1 MSNSYE
7 LPKTPIP
14 FLDGNQPFNSDST
27 HGGEPIVVKKTPN
40 IMGLQQV
47 VVKYALNVAPENFQR
62 PESWSKE
69 DQKKFFISLC
79 MDRVEG
85 VIVIVD
91 VENALYKLQQ
101 VAPDDRVIS
110 YIYEPIIEA
119 GLEYIVLDGN
129 NRLQF
134 LINLINGTY
143 SIPEGRYGYIRDP
156 QDHSISVFTVQRN
169 KNKFSDLP
177 KAVQRTL
184 LNRLII
190 VSEYTQI
197 GYDGLSEV
205 FLNTNSGVFPNAQEI
220 RNALNSPWADYVRSL
235 RSEIPELLG
244 HMFKNFKKRYCGDDW
259 IVDCLD
265 FALNVRTEQRN
276 DKDEVINVTYSP
288 ISQTTKTKLYKSD
301 FLSSAEQIRI
311 RDTFIDLASFLSQL
325 IDEKITKEDKK
336 LLKRKSLI
344 QNLFYLM
351 YNGLTTY
358 EQFQQ
363 AVELH
368 DKAYFDKKN
377 TFYPNWSDAK
387 DDQQYDDLTFKNACE
402 GSRAIN
408 MEFRCLQLG
417 QILPKV
423 LGSELSEAFDLN

>member
-7 LPKTPIP
+7 LPKSPIP
-14 FLDGNQPFNSDST
+14 FLDGHQPLNLDPA
-27 HGGEPIVVKKTPN
+27 HGGEPIVVKKTPS
-40 IMGLQQV
+40 IMGLHQV

-62 PESWSKE
+62 PESWSKD

-101 VAPDDRVIS
+101 VAPDDRAIS
-110 YIYEPIIEA
+110 NIFDPIQEA
-119 GLEYIVLDGN
+119 GLEYIILDGN

-134 LINLINGTY
+134 LINLINDIY

-156 QDHSISVFTVQRN
+156 QDHSISVFTVKRN

-177 KAVQRTL
+177 KPVQRTL

-220 RNALNSPWADYVRSL
+220 RNALNSPWADYVRAL
-235 RSEIPELLG
+235 RSEIPQLLG

-265 FALNVRTEQRN
+265 FVLNVKTDERN
-276 DKDEVINVTYSP
+276 DEDEVINTTYSP
-288 ISQTTKTKLYKSD
+288 ITQSSKTKLYKSD
-301 FLSSAEQIRI
+301 FPTPAEQVRI
-311 RDTFIDLASFLSQL
+311 KDTFIDLASFVDQM

-336 LLKRKSLI
+336 LLKRKALL
-344 QNLFYLM
+344 QNLFYMM
-351 YNGLTTY
+351 YHGLTTY
-358 EQFQQ
+358 EQVQQ

-377 TFYPNWSDAK
+377 VFYPNWSDADTDK
-387 DDQQYDDLTFKNACE
+387 QFDDLTFKNACE

-408 MEFRCLQLG
+408 MEFRCLQLTKIISEVMG
-417 QILPKV
+417 T
-423 LGSELSEAFDLN
+423 ELSKAINL

>member
-7 LPKTPIP
+7 LPRSPIP
-14 FLDGNQPFNSDST
+14 FLDGHQPLNLDHA

-62 PESWSKE
+62 PESWSKD
-69 DQKKFFISLC
+69 DQKAFFISLC

-101 VAPDDRVIS
+101 VAPDDRAIS
-110 YIYEPIIEA
+110 NIYEPILEA

-134 LINLINGTY
+134 LINLINGIY

-156 QDHSISVFTVQRN
+156 QDHSISVFTVKRN

-177 KAVQRTL
+177 KPVQRTL

-190 VSEYTQI
+190 ISEYTQI

-235 RSEIPELLG
+235 RSEIPQLLG

-265 FALNVRTEQRN
+265 FVLNVADVDPDGVKETA
-276 DKDEVINVTYSP
+276 YYP
-288 ISQTTKTKLYKSD
+288 ITQTSKTKLYKSD
-301 FLSSAEQIRI
+301 FLSAAEQIRI
-311 RDTFIDLASFLSQL
+311 RDTFIDLASFLDQL

-344 QNLFYLM
+344 QNLFFM
-351 YNGLTTY
+351 IYNGLTTY
-358 EQFQQ
+358 EQVQA

-377 TFYPNWSDAK
+377 TFYPNWSDAETDK
-387 DDQQYDDLTFKNACE
+387 QFDDLTFKNACE

-408 MEFRCLQLG
+408 MEFRYLQLTKIMSEVMG
-417 QILPKV
+417 T
-423 LGSELSEAFDLN
+423 ELSKAFNL

>member
-7 LPKTPIP
+7 LPKSPIP
-14 FLDGNQPFNSDST
+14 FLDGHQPLNLDPAR
-27 HGGEPIVVKKTPN
+27 GGEPIVVKKTPN

-69 DQKKFFISLC
+69 DQKAFFISLC

-101 VAPDDRVIS
+101 VAPDDRAIS
-110 YIYEPIIEA
+110 NIYEPILEA

-134 LINLINGTY
+134 LINLINGIY

-156 QDHSISVFTVQRN
+156 QDHSISVFTVKRN

-177 KAVQRTL
+177 KPVQRTL

-190 VSEYTQI
+190 ISEYTQI

-205 FLNTNSGVFPNAQEI
+205 FLNTNSGVFPNPQEI
-220 RNALNSPWADYVRSL
+220 RNALNSPWADFVRTL
-235 RSEIPELLG
+235 RSEMPQLLG

-265 FALNVRTEQRN
+265 FVLNVADVDPEGEKET
-276 DKDEVINVTYSP
+276 TYSP
-288 ISQTTKTKLYKSD
+288 ISQSSKTKLYKSD

-311 RDTFIDLASFLSQL
+311 RDTFIDLASFLDQM

-344 QNLFYLM
+344 QNLFYMM

-358 EQFQQ
+358 EQIQE

-377 TFYPNWSDAK
+377 TFYPNWSNAH
-387 DDQQYDDLTFKNACE
+387 DDLQFDDLTFKNACE

-417 QILPKV
+417 NIISQV
-423 LGSELSEAFDLN
+423 LGTELNKALNL

>member
-7 LPKTPIP
+7 LPKSPIP
-14 FLDGNQPFNSDST
+14 FLDGHQPLNLDHA

-62 PESWSKE
+62 PESWSKD
-69 DQKKFFISLC
+69 DQKAFFISLC

-101 VAPDDRVIS
+101 VAPDDRAIS
-110 YIYEPIIEA
+110 NIYEPILEA

-134 LINLINGTY
+134 LINLINGIY

-156 QDHSISVFTVQRN
+156 QDHSISVFTVKRN

-177 KAVQRTL
+177 KPVQRTL

-190 VSEYTQI
+190 ISEYTQI

-235 RSEIPELLG
+235 RSEIPQLLG

-265 FALNVRTEQRN
+265 FVLNVKTDDFN
-276 DKDEVINVTYSP
+276 DENEVINTTYSP
-288 ISQTTKTKLYKSD
+288 ITQSSKTKLYESD
-301 FLSSAEQIRI
+301 FLSAAEQIRI
-311 RDTFIDLASFLSQL
+311 KDTFIDLASFVDQM

-336 LLKRKSLI
+336 LLKRKALL
-344 QNLFYLM
+344 QNLFYMM

-358 EQFQQ
+358 EQVQK

-377 TFYPNWSDAK
+377 LFYPNWSDADTDK
-387 DDQQYDDLTFKNACE
+387 QFDDLTFKNACE
-402 GSRAIN
+402 GSRSVN
-408 MEFRCLQLG
+408 MEFRCLQLTKIMSEVMG
-417 QILPKV
+417 T
-423 LGSELSEAFDLN
+423 ELSKAFNL

>member
-7 LPKTPIP
+7 LPKSPIP
-14 FLDGNQPFNSDST
+14 FLDGHQPLNLDPAR
-27 HGGEPIVVKKTPN
+27 GGEPIVVKKTPN
-40 IMGLQQV
+40 IVGLQQV

-69 DQKKFFISLC
+69 DQKAFFISLC

-101 VAPDDRVIS
+101 VAPDDRAIS
-110 YIYEPIIEA
+110 NIYEPILEA

-134 LINLINGTY
+134 LINLINGIY

-156 QDHSISVFTVQRN
+156 QDHSISVFTVKRN

-177 KAVQRTL
+177 KPVQRTL

-190 VSEYTQI
+190 ISEYTQI

-220 RNALNSPWADYVRSL
+220 RNALNSPWADFVRTL
-235 RSEIPELLG
+235 RSEMPQLLG

-265 FALNVRTEQRN
+265 FVLNVADVDPEGEKET
-276 DKDEVINVTYSP
+276 TYSP
-288 ISQTTKTKLYKSD
+288 ISQSSKTKLYKSD

-311 RDTFIDLASFLSQL
+311 RDTFIDLASFLDQM

-344 QNLFYLM
+344 QNLFYMM

-358 EQFQQ
+358 EQIQE

-377 TFYPNWSDAK
+377 TFYPNWSNAH
-387 DDQQYDDLTFKNACE
+387 DDLQFDDLTFKNACE

-408 MEFRCLQLG
+408 MEFRCLQLSKIIS
-417 QILPKV
+417 QV
-423 LGSELSEAFDLN
+423 LGTELNKALNL

>member
-7 LPKTPIP
+7 LPKSPIP
-14 FLDGNQPFNSDST
+14 FLDGHQPLNLDPAR
-27 HGGEPIVVKKTPN
+27 GGEPIVVKKTPN

-62 PESWSKE
+62 PESWSKD
-69 DQKKFFISLC
+69 DQKAFFISLC

-101 VAPDDRVIS
+101 VAPDDRAIS
-110 YIYEPIIEA
+110 NIYEPILEA

-134 LINLINGTY
+134 LINLINDIY

-156 QDHSISVFTVQRN
+156 QDHSISVFTVKRN

-177 KAVQRTL
+177 KPVQRTL

-190 VSEYTQI
+190 ISEYTQI

-235 RSEIPELLG
+235 RSEIPQLLG

-265 FALNVRTEQRN
+265 FVLNVADVDPDGVKETA
-276 DKDEVINVTYSP
+276 YYP
-288 ISQTTKTKLYKSD
+288 ITQTSKTKLYKGD
-301 FLSSAEQIRI
+301 FLSAAEQIRI
-311 RDTFIDLASFLSQL
+311 RDTFIDLASFLDQL

-344 QNLFYLM
+344 QNLFFM
-351 YNGLTTY
+351 IYNGLTTY
-358 EQFQQ
+358 EQVQA

-377 TFYPNWSDAK
+377 TFYPNWSDAETDK
-387 DDQQYDDLTFKNACE
+387 QFDDLTFKNACE

-408 MEFRCLQLG
+408 MEFRYLQLTK
-417 QILPKV
+417 IMSEV
-423 LGSELSEAFDLN
+423 LGTELNKAFNL

>member
-7 LPKTPIP
+7 LPKSPIP
-14 FLDGNQPFNSDST
+14 FLDGHQPLNLDPAR
-27 HGGEPIVVKKTPN
+27 GGEPIVVKKTPN

-69 DQKKFFISLC
+69 DQKAFFISLC

-101 VAPDDRVIS
+101 VAPDDRAIS
-110 YIYEPIIEA
+110 NIYEPILEA

-134 LINLINGTY
+134 LIKLINGIY

-156 QDHSISVFTVQRN
+156 QDHSISVFTVKRN

-177 KAVQRTL
+177 KPVQRTL

-190 VSEYTQI
+190 ISEYTQI

-205 FLNTNSGVFPNAQEI
+205 FLNTNSGVFPNPQEI
-220 RNALNSPWADYVRSL
+220 RNALNSPWADFVRTL
-235 RSEIPELLG
+235 RSEMPQLLG

-265 FALNVRTEQRN
+265 FVLNVADVDPEGEKET
-276 DKDEVINVTYSP
+276 TYSP
-288 ISQTTKTKLYKSD
+288 ISQSSKTKLYKSD

-311 RDTFIDLASFLSQL
+311 RDTFIDLASFLDQM

-344 QNLFYLM
+344 QNLFYMM

-358 EQFQQ
+358 EQIQE

-368 DKAYFDKKN
+368 DRAYFDKKN
-377 TFYPNWSDAK
+377 TFYPNWSNAH
-387 DDQQYDDLTFKNACE
+387 DDLQFDDLTFKNACE

-408 MEFRCLQLG
+408 MEFRCLQLSKIIS
-417 QILPKV
+417 QV
-423 LGSELSEAFDLN
+423 LGTELNKALNL

>member
-7 LPKTPIP
+7 LPKSPIP
-14 FLDGNQPFNSDST
+14 FLDGHQPLNLDHA
-27 HGGEPIVVKKTPN
+27 HGGEPIVVKKTPS
-40 IMGLQQV
+40 IMGLHQV

-62 PESWSKE
+62 PESWSKD

-101 VAPDDRVIS
+101 VAPDDRAIS
-110 YIYEPIIEA
+110 NRYEPILEA

-134 LINLINGTY
+134 LINLINGNY

-156 QDHSISVFTVQRN
+156 QDHSISVFTVKRN

-177 KAVQRTL
+177 KPVQRTL

-190 VSEYTQI
+190 ISEYTQI

-235 RSEIPELLG
+235 RSEIPQLLG

-265 FALNVRTEQRN
+265 FVLNVKTDERN
-276 DKDEVINVTYSP
+276 DEDEVINTTYSP
-288 ISQTTKTKLYKSD
+288 ITQSSKTKLYKSD
-301 FLSSAEQIRI
+301 FPTPAEQVRI
-311 RDTFIDLASFLSQL
+311 KDTFIDLASFVDQM

-336 LLKRKSLI
+336 LLKRKALL
-344 QNLFYLM
+344 QNLFYMM

-358 EQFQQ
+358 EQVQK

-377 TFYPNWSDAK
+377 LFYPNWSDADTDK
-387 DDQQYDDLTFKNACE
+387 QFDDLTFKNACE
-402 GSRAIN
+402 GSRSVN
-408 MEFRCLQLG
+408 MEFRCLQLTKIISEVMG
-417 QILPKV
+417 T
-423 LGSELSEAFDLN
+423 ELSKAFNL

>member
-1 MSNSYE
+1 MPAS
-7 LPKTPIP
+7 
-14 FLDGNQPFNSDST
+14 LDQAR
-27 HGGEPIVVKKTPN
+27 GGEPIVVKKTPN

-69 DQKKFFISLC
+69 DQKAFFISLC

-101 VAPDDRVIS
+101 VAPDDRAIS
-110 YIYEPIIEA
+110 NIYEPILEA

-134 LINLINGTY
+134 LINLINGIY

-156 QDHSISVFTVQRN
+156 QDHSISVFTVKRN

-177 KAVQRTL
+177 KPVQRTL

-190 VSEYTQI
+190 ISEYTQI

-205 FLNTNSGVFPNAQEI
+205 FLNTNSGVFPNPQEI
-220 RNALNSPWADYVRSL
+220 RNALNSPWADFVRTL
-235 RSEIPELLG
+235 RSEMPQLLG

-265 FALNVRTEQRN
+265 FVLNVADVDPEGEKET
-276 DKDEVINVTYSP
+276 TYSP
-288 ISQTTKTKLYKSD
+288 ISQSSKTKLYKSD

-311 RDTFIDLASFLSQL
+311 RDTFIDLASFLDQM

-344 QNLFYLM
+344 QNLFYMM

-358 EQFQQ
+358 EQLQE

-368 DKAYFDKKN
+368 DRAYFDKKN
-377 TFYPNWSDAK
+377 TFYPNWSNAH
-387 DDQQYDDLTFKNACE
+387 DDLQFDDLTFKNACE

-408 MEFRCLQLG
+408 MEFRCLQLSKIIS
-417 QILPKV
+417 QV
-423 LGSELSEAFDLN
+423 LGTELNKALNL

>member
-7 LPKTPIP
+7 LPKSPIP
-14 FLDGNQPFNSDST
+14 FLDGHQPLNLDHA

-62 PESWSKE
+62 PESWSKD
-69 DQKKFFISLC
+69 DQKAFFISLC

-101 VAPDDRVIS
+101 VAPDDRAIS
-110 YIYEPIIEA
+110 NIFDPIQEA
-119 GLEYIVLDGN
+119 GLEYIILDGN

-134 LINLINGTY
+134 LINLINDIY

-156 QDHSISVFTVQRN
+156 QDHSISVFTVKRN

-177 KAVQRTL
+177 KPVQRTL

-190 VSEYTQI
+190 ISEYTQI

-235 RSEIPELLG
+235 RSEIPQLLG

-265 FALNVRTEQRN
+265 FVLNVADVDPDGVKETA
-276 DKDEVINVTYSP
+276 YYP
-288 ISQTTKTKLYKSD
+288 ITQTSKTKLYKSD
-301 FLSSAEQIRI
+301 FLSAAEQIRI
-311 RDTFIDLASFLSQL
+311 RDTFIDLASFLDQL

-344 QNLFYLM
+344 QNLFFM
-351 YNGLTTY
+351 IYNGLTTY
-358 EQFQQ
+358 EQVQA

-377 TFYPNWSDAK
+377 TFYPNWSDAETDK
-387 DDQQYDDLTFKNACE
+387 QFDDLTFKNACE

-408 MEFRCLQLG
+408 MEFRYLQLTKIMSEVMG
-417 QILPKV
+417 T
-423 LGSELSEAFDLN
+423 ELSKAFNL

>member
-7 LPKTPIP
+7 LPKSPIP
-14 FLDGNQPFNSDST
+14 FLDGHQPLNLDPAR
-27 HGGEPIVVKKTPN
+27 GGEPIVVKKTPN

-62 PESWSKE
+62 PESWSKD
-69 DQKKFFISLC
+69 DQKAFFISLC
-79 MDRVEG
+79 MDRVKG

-101 VAPDDRVIS
+101 VAPDDRAIS
-110 YIYEPIIEA
+110 NIYEPILEA

-134 LINLINGTY
+134 LINLINGIY

-156 QDHSISVFTVQRN
+156 QDHSISVFTVKRN

-177 KAVQRTL
+177 KPVQRTL

-190 VSEYTQI
+190 ISEYTQI

-235 RSEIPELLG
+235 RSEIPQLLG

-265 FALNVRTEQRN
+265 FVLNVADVDPDGVKETA
-276 DKDEVINVTYSP
+276 YYP
-288 ISQTTKTKLYKSD
+288 ITQTSKTKLYKSD
-301 FLSSAEQIRI
+301 FLSAAEQIRI
-311 RDTFIDLASFLSQL
+311 RDTFIDLASFLDQL

-344 QNLFYLM
+344 QNLFFM
-351 YNGLTTY
+351 IYNGLTTY
-358 EQFQQ
+358 EQVQA

-377 TFYPNWSDAK
+377 TFYPNWSDAETDK
-387 DDQQYDDLTFKNACE
+387 QFDDLTFKNACE

-408 MEFRCLQLG
+408 MEFRYLQLTKIMSEVMG
-417 QILPKV
+417 T
-423 LGSELSEAFDLN
+423 ELSKAFNL

>member
-7 LPKTPIP
+7 LPKSPIP
-14 FLDGNQPFNSDST
+14 FLDGHQPLNLDPA
-27 HGGEPIVVKKTPN
+27 HGGEPIVVKKTPS
-40 IMGLQQV
+40 IMGLHQV

-69 DQKKFFISLC
+69 DQKAFFISLC

-101 VAPDDRVIS
+101 VAPDDRAIS
-110 YIYEPIIEA
+110 NIFDPIQEA
-119 GLEYIVLDGN
+119 GLEYIILDGN

-134 LINLINGTY
+134 LINLINDIY

-156 QDHSISVFTVQRN
+156 QDHSISVFTVKRN

-177 KAVQRTL
+177 KPVQRTL

-220 RNALNSPWADYVRSL
+220 RNALNSPWADYVRAL
-235 RSEIPELLG
+235 RSEIPQLLG

-265 FALNVRTEQRN
+265 FVLNVKTDERN
-276 DKDEVINVTYSP
+276 DEDEVINTTYSP
-288 ISQTTKTKLYKSD
+288 ITQSSKTKLYKSD
-301 FLSSAEQIRI
+301 FPTPAEQVRI
-311 RDTFIDLASFLSQL
+311 KDTFIDLASFVDQM

-336 LLKRKSLI
+336 LLKRKALL
-344 QNLFYLM
+344 QNLFYMM
-351 YNGLTTY
+351 YHGLTTY
-358 EQFQQ
+358 EQVQQ

-377 TFYPNWSDAK
+377 VFYPNWSDADTDK
-387 DDQQYDDLTFKNACE
+387 QFDDLTFKNACE

-408 MEFRCLQLG
+408 MEFRCLQLTKIISEVMG
-417 QILPKV
+417 T
-423 LGSELSEAFDLN
+423 ELSKAFNL

>member
-7 LPKTPIP
+7 LPKSPIP
-14 FLDGNQPFNSDST
+14 FLDGHQPLNLDHA

-47 VVKYALNVAPENFQR
+47 VVKYELNVAPENFQR
-62 PESWSKE
+62 PESWSKD
-69 DQKKFFISLC
+69 DQKAFFISLC

-101 VAPDDRVIS
+101 VAPDDRAIS
-110 YIYEPIIEA
+110 HIYEPILEA

-134 LINLINGTY
+134 LINLINGNY

-156 QDHSISVFTVQRN
+156 QDHSISVFTVKRN

-177 KAVQRTL
+177 KPVQRTL

-190 VSEYTQI
+190 ISEYTQI

-235 RSEIPELLG
+235 RSEIPQLLG

-265 FALNVRTEQRN
+265 FVLNVKTDERN
-276 DKDEVINVTYSP
+276 DEDEVINTTYSP
-288 ISQTTKTKLYKSD
+288 ITQSSKTKLYKSD
-301 FLSSAEQIRI
+301 FPTPAEQVRI
-311 RDTFIDLASFLSQL
+311 KDTFIDLASFVDQM

-336 LLKRKSLI
+336 LLKRKALL
-344 QNLFYLM
+344 QNLFYMM
-351 YNGLTTY
+351 YHGLTTY
-358 EQFQQ
+358 EQVQQ

-377 TFYPNWSDAK
+377 VFYPNWSDADTDK
-387 DDQQYDDLTFKNACE
+387 QFDDLTFKNACE

-408 MEFRCLQLG
+408 MEFRCLQLTKIISEVMG
-417 QILPKV
+417 T
-423 LGSELSEAFDLN
+423 ELSKAFNL

>member
-1 MSNSYE
+1 
-7 LPKTPIP
+7 
-14 FLDGNQPFNSDST
+14 
-27 HGGEPIVVKKTPN
+27 
-40 IMGLQQV
+40 
-47 VVKYALNVAPENFQR
+47 
-62 PESWSKE
+62 
-69 DQKKFFISLC
+69 

-101 VAPDDRVIS
+101 VAPDDRAIS
-110 YIYEPIIEA
+110 NIYEPILEA

-134 LINLINGTY
+134 LINLINGIY

-156 QDHSISVFTVQRN
+156 QDHSISVFTVKRN
-169 KNKFSDLP
+169 KNKFTDLP
-177 KAVQRTL
+177 KPVQRTL

-190 VSEYTQI
+190 ISEYTQI
-197 GYDGLSEV
+197 GYDGLSDV
-205 FLNTNSGVFPNAQEI
+205 FLNTNSGVFPNPQEI
-220 RNALNSPWADYVRSL
+220 RNALNSPWADFVRSL
-235 RSEIPELLG
+235 RSEMPQLLG

-265 FALNVRTEQRN
+265 FVLNVADIDPDGVEDTRYSA
-276 DKDEVINVTYSP
+276 VTQS
-288 ISQTTKTKLYKSD
+288 SKTKLYESD

-311 RDTFIDLASFLSQL
+311 RDTFIDLASFLDQM
-325 IDEKITKEDKK
+325 IDEQITKEDKK

-344 QNLFYLM
+344 QNLFYMM

-358 EQFQQ
+358 EQVQQ

-377 TFYPNWSDAK
+377 VFYPNWSDAK
-387 DDQQYDDLTFKNACE
+387 EDKQFDDLTFKNACE
-402 GSRAIN
+402 GSRGIN
-408 MEFRCLQLG
+408 MEFRCLQLSK
-417 QILPKV
+417 ILSQV
-423 LGSELSEAFDLN
+423 LGTELNKALNL

>member
-7 LPKTPIP
+7 LPKSPIP
-14 FLDGNQPFNSDST
+14 FLDGHQPFNLDPAR
-27 HGGEPIVVKKTPN
+27 GGEPIVVKKTPN

-69 DQKKFFISLC
+69 DQKAFFISLC

-101 VAPDDRVIS
+101 VAPDDRAIS
-110 YIYEPIIEA
+110 NIYEPILEA

-134 LINLINGTY
+134 LINLINGIY

-156 QDHSISVFTVQRN
+156 QDHSISVFTVKRN

-190 VSEYTQI
+190 ISEYTQI

-205 FLNTNSGVFPNAQEI
+205 FLNTNSGVFPNPQEI
-220 RNALNSPWADYVRSL
+220 RNALNSPWADFVRTL
-235 RSEIPELLG
+235 RSEMPQLLG

-265 FALNVRTEQRN
+265 FVLNVADVDPEGEKET
-276 DKDEVINVTYSP
+276 TYSP
-288 ISQTTKTKLYKSD
+288 ISQSSKTKLYKSD

-311 RDTFIDLASFLSQL
+311 RDTFIDLASFLDQM

-344 QNLFYLM
+344 QNLFYMM

-358 EQFQQ
+358 EQIQE

-368 DKAYFDKKN
+368 DRAYFDKKN
-377 TFYPNWSDAK
+377 TFYPNWSNAH
-387 DDQQYDDLTFKNACE
+387 DDLQFDDLTFKNACE

-408 MEFRCLQLG
+408 MEFRCLQLSKIIS
-417 QILPKV
+417 QV
-423 LGSELSEAFDLN
+423 LGTELNKALNL

>member
-7 LPKTPIP
+7 LPKSPIP
-14 FLDGNQPFNSDST
+14 FLDGHQPLNLDPAR
-27 HGGEPIVVKKTPN
+27 GGEPIVVKKTPN

-62 PESWSKE
+62 PESWSKD
-69 DQKKFFISLC
+69 DQKAFFISLC

-101 VAPDDRVIS
+101 VAPDDRAIS
-110 YIYEPIIEA
+110 NIYEPILEA

-134 LINLINGTY
+134 LINLINGIY

-156 QDHSISVFTVQRN
+156 QDHSISVFTVKRN

-177 KAVQRTL
+177 KPVQRTL

-190 VSEYTQI
+190 ISEYTQI

-205 FLNTNSGVFPNAQEI
+205 FLNTNSGVFPNPQEI
-220 RNALNSPWADYVRSL
+220 RNALNSPWADFVRTL
-235 RSEIPELLG
+235 RSEMPQLLG

-265 FALNVRTEQRN
+265 FVLNVADVDPEGEKET
-276 DKDEVINVTYSP
+276 TYSP
-288 ISQTTKTKLYKSD
+288 ISQSSKTKLYKSD

-311 RDTFIDLASFLSQL
+311 RDTFIDIASFLDQM

-344 QNLFYLM
+344 QNLFYMM

-358 EQFQQ
+358 EQIQE

-368 DKAYFDKKN
+368 DRAYFDKKN
-377 TFYPNWSDAK
+377 TFYPNWSNAH
-387 DDQQYDDLTFKNACE
+387 DDLQFDDLTFKNACE

-408 MEFRCLQLG
+408 MEFRCLQLSKIIS
-417 QILPKV
+417 QV
-423 LGSELSEAFDLN
+423 LGTELNKALNL

>member
-7 LPKTPIP
+7 LPKSPIP
-14 FLDGNQPFNSDST
+14 FLDGHQPLNLDPAR
-27 HGGEPIVVKKTPN
+27 GGEPIVVKKTPN

-62 PESWSKE
+62 PESWSKD
-69 DQKKFFISLC
+69 DQKAFFISLC

-101 VAPDDRVIS
+101 VAPDDRAIS
-110 YIYEPIIEA
+110 NIYEPILEA

-134 LINLINGTY
+134 LINLINGIY

-156 QDHSISVFTVQRN
+156 QDHSISVFTVKRN

-177 KAVQRTL
+177 KPVQRTL

-190 VSEYTQI
+190 ISEYTQI

-235 RSEIPELLG
+235 RSEIPQLLG

-265 FALNVRTEQRN
+265 FVLNVADVDPDGVKETA
-276 DKDEVINVTYSP
+276 YYP
-288 ISQTTKTKLYKSD
+288 ITQTSKTKLYKGD
-301 FLSSAEQIRI
+301 FLSAAEQIRI
-311 RDTFIDLASFLSQL
+311 RDTFIDLASFLDQL

-344 QNLFYLM
+344 QNLFFM
-351 YNGLTTY
+351 IYNGLTTY
-358 EQFQQ
+358 EQVQA

-377 TFYPNWSDAK
+377 TFYPNWSDAETDK
-387 DDQQYDDLTFKNACE
+387 QFDDLTFKNACE

-408 MEFRCLQLG
+408 MEFRYLQLTK
-417 QILPKV
+417 IMSEV
-423 LGSELSEAFDLN
+423 LGTELNKAFNL

>member
-7 LPKTPIP
+7 LPKSPIP
-14 FLDGNQPFNSDST
+14 FLDGHQPLNLDPA
-27 HGGEPIVVKKTPN
+27 HGGEPIVVKKTPS
-40 IMGLQQV
+40 IMGLHQV

-69 DQKKFFISLC
+69 DQKAFFISLC

-101 VAPDDRVIS
+101 VAPDDRAIS
-110 YIYEPIIEA
+110 NIYEPILEA

-134 LINLINGTY
+134 LINLINDIY

-156 QDHSISVFTVQRN
+156 QDHSISVFTVKRN

-177 KAVQRTL
+177 KPVQRTL

-220 RNALNSPWADYVRSL
+220 RNALNSPWADYVRAL
-235 RSEIPELLG
+235 RSEIPQLLG
-244 HMFKNFKKRYCGDDW
+244 HMFKNFKKRNCGDDW

-265 FALNVRTEQRN
+265 FVLNVKTDERN
-276 DKDEVINVTYSP
+276 DEDEVINTTYSP
-288 ISQTTKTKLYKSD
+288 ITQSSKTKLYKSD
-301 FLSSAEQIRI
+301 FPTPAEQVRI
-311 RDTFIDLASFLSQL
+311 KDTFIDLASFVDQM

-336 LLKRKSLI
+336 LLKRKALL
-344 QNLFYLM
+344 QNLFYMM

-358 EQFQQ
+358 EQVQK

-368 DKAYFDKKN
+368 DKAYFDKKKL
-377 TFYPNWSDAK
+377 FYPNWSDADTDK
-387 DDQQYDDLTFKNACE
+387 QFDDLTFKNACE
-402 GSRAIN
+402 GSRSVN
-408 MEFRCLQLG
+408 MEFRCLQLTKIISEVMG
-417 QILPKV
+417 T
-423 LGSELSEAFDLN
+423 ELSKAFNL

>member
-7 LPKTPIP
+7 LPKSPIP
-14 FLDGNQPFNSDST
+14 FLDGHQPLNLDHA

-69 DQKKFFISLC
+69 DQKAFFISLC

-101 VAPDDRVIS
+101 VAPDDRAIS
-110 YIYEPIIEA
+110 NIYEPILEA

-134 LINLINGTY
+134 LINLINGIY

-156 QDHSISVFTVQRN
+156 QDHSISVFTVKRN

-177 KAVQRTL
+177 KPVQRTL

-190 VSEYTQI
+190 ISEYTQI

-205 FLNTNSGVFPNAQEI
+205 FLNTNSGVFPNPQEI
-220 RNALNSPWADYVRSL
+220 RNALNSPWADFVRTL
-235 RSEIPELLG
+235 RSEMPQLLG

-265 FALNVRTEQRN
+265 FVLNVADVDPEGEKET
-276 DKDEVINVTYSP
+276 TYSP
-288 ISQTTKTKLYKSD
+288 ISQSSKTKLYKSD

-311 RDTFIDLASFLSQL
+311 RDTFIDLASFLDQM

-344 QNLFYLM
+344 QNLFYMM

-358 EQFQQ
+358 EQLQE

-377 TFYPNWSDAK
+377 TFYPNWSNAH
-387 DDQQYDDLTFKNACE
+387 DDLQFDDLTFKNACE

-408 MEFRCLQLG
+408 MEFRCLQLSKIIS
-417 QILPKV
+417 QV
-423 LGSELSEAFDLN
+423 LGTELNKALNL

>member
-7 LPKTPIP
+7 LPKSPIP
-14 FLDGNQPFNSDST
+14 FLDGHQPLNLDHA

-62 PESWSKE
+62 PESWSKD

-101 VAPDDRVIS
+101 VAPDDRAIS
-110 YIYEPIIEA
+110 NIYEPILEA

-134 LINLINGTY
+134 LINLINGIY

-156 QDHSISVFTVQRN
+156 QDHSISVFTVKRN

-177 KAVQRTL
+177 KPVQRTL

-190 VSEYTQI
+190 ISEYTQI

-205 FLNTNSGVFPNAQEI
+205 FLNTNSGVFPNPQEI
-220 RNALNSPWADYVRSL
+220 RNALNSPWADFVRTL
-235 RSEIPELLG
+235 RSEMPQLLG

-265 FALNVRTEQRN
+265 FVLNVADVDPEGEKET
-276 DKDEVINVTYSP
+276 TYSP
-288 ISQTTKTKLYKSD
+288 ISQSSKTKLYKSD

-311 RDTFIDLASFLSQL
+311 RDTFIDLASFLDQM

-344 QNLFYLM
+344 QNLFYMM

-358 EQFQQ
+358 EQIQA

-368 DKAYFDKKN
+368 DRAYFDKKN
-377 TFYPNWSDAK
+377 TFYPNWSNAH
-387 DDQQYDDLTFKNACE
+387 DDLQFDDLTFKNACE

-408 MEFRCLQLG
+408 MEFRCLQLSKIIS
-417 QILPKV
+417 QV
-423 LGSELSEAFDLN
+423 LGTELNKALNL

>member
-7 LPKTPIP
+7 LPKSPIP
-14 FLDGNQPFNSDST
+14 FLDGYQPLNLDHA

-47 VVKYALNVAPENFQR
+47 VVKYELNVAPENFQR
-62 PESWSKE
+62 PESWSKD

-101 VAPDDRVIS
+101 VAPDDRAIS
-110 YIYEPIIEA
+110 NIYEPILEA

-134 LINLINGTY
+134 LINLINDIY

-156 QDHSISVFTVQRN
+156 QDHSISVFTVKRN

-177 KAVQRTL
+177 KPVQRTL

-265 FALNVRTEQRN
+265 FVLNVKTDDFN
-276 DKDEVINVTYSP
+276 DENEVINTTYSP
-288 ISQTTKTKLYKSD
+288 ITQSSKTKLYESD
-301 FLSSAEQIRI
+301 FPSAAEQIRI
-311 RDTFIDLASFLSQL
+311 KDTFIDLASFVDQM

-336 LLKRKSLI
+336 LLKRKALL
-344 QNLFYLM
+344 QNLFYMM

-377 TFYPNWSDAK
+377 LFYPNWSDADTDK
-387 DDQQYDDLTFKNACE
+387 QFDDLTFKNACE

-408 MEFRCLQLG
+408 MEFRCLQLTKIISEVMG
-417 QILPKV
+417 T
-423 LGSELSEAFDLN
+423 ELSKAFNL

>member
-7 LPKTPIP
+7 LPKSPIP
-14 FLDGNQPFNSDST
+14 FLDGHQPLNLDHA

-69 DQKKFFISLC
+69 DQKAFFISLC

-101 VAPDDRVIS
+101 VAPDDRAIS
-110 YIYEPIIEA
+110 NIYEPILEA

-134 LINLINGTY
+134 LINLINGIY

-156 QDHSISVFTVQRN
+156 QDHSISVFTVKRN

-177 KAVQRTL
+177 KPVQRTL

-190 VSEYTQI
+190 ISEYTQI

-205 FLNTNSGVFPNAQEI
+205 FLNTNSGVFPNPQEI
-220 RNALNSPWADYVRSL
+220 RNALNSPWADFVRTL
-235 RSEIPELLG
+235 RSEMPQLLG

-265 FALNVRTEQRN
+265 FVLNVADVDPEGEKET
-276 DKDEVINVTYSP
+276 TYSP
-288 ISQTTKTKLYKSD
+288 ISQSSKTKLYKSD

-311 RDTFIDLASFLSQL
+311 RDTFIDLASFLDQM

-344 QNLFYLM
+344 QNLFYMM

-358 EQFQQ
+358 EQIQE

-368 DKAYFDKKN
+368 DRAYFDKKN
-377 TFYPNWSDAK
+377 TFYPNWSNAH
-387 DDQQYDDLTFKNACE
+387 DDLQFDDLTFKNACE

-408 MEFRCLQLG
+408 MEFRCLQLSKIIS
-417 QILPKV
+417 QV
-423 LGSELSEAFDLN
+423 LGTELNKALNL

>member
-1 MSNSYE
+1 
-7 LPKTPIP
+7 
-14 FLDGNQPFNSDST
+14 
-27 HGGEPIVVKKTPN
+27 
-40 IMGLQQV
+40 MGLQQV

-69 DQKKFFISLC
+69 DQKAFFISLC

-101 VAPDDRVIS
+101 VAPDDRAIS
-110 YIYEPIIEA
+110 NIYEPILEA

-134 LINLINGTY
+134 LINLINGIY

-156 QDHSISVFTVQRN
+156 QDHSISVFTVKRN

-177 KAVQRTL
+177 KPVQRTL

-190 VSEYTQI
+190 ISEYTQI

-205 FLNTNSGVFPNAQEI
+205 FLNTNSGVFPNPQEI
-220 RNALNSPWADYVRSL
+220 RNALNSPWADFVRTL
-235 RSEIPELLG
+235 RSEMPQLLG

-265 FALNVRTEQRN
+265 FVLNVADVDPEGEKET
-276 DKDEVINVTYSP
+276 TYSP
-288 ISQTTKTKLYKSD
+288 ISQSSKTKLYKSD

-311 RDTFIDLASFLSQL
+311 RDTFIDLASFLDQM

-344 QNLFYLM
+344 QNLFYMM

-358 EQFQQ
+358 EQIQE

-377 TFYPNWSDAK
+377 TFYPNWSNAH
-387 DDQQYDDLTFKNACE
+387 DDLQFDDLTFKNACE

-408 MEFRCLQLG
+408 MEFRCLQLSKIIS
-417 QILPKV
+417 QV
-423 LGSELSEAFDLN
+423 LGTELNKALNL

>member
-7 LPKTPIP
+7 LPKSPIP
-14 FLDGNQPFNSDST
+14 FLDGHQPLNLDHA

-47 VVKYALNVAPENFQR
+47 VVKYELNVAPENFQR
-62 PESWSKE
+62 PESWSKD
-69 DQKKFFISLC
+69 DQKAFFISLC

-101 VAPDDRVIS
+101 VAPDDRAIS
-110 YIYEPIIEA
+110 NIFDPIQEA
-119 GLEYIVLDGN
+119 GLEYIILDGN

-134 LINLINGTY
+134 LINLINGNY

-156 QDHSISVFTVQRN
+156 QDHSISVFTVKRN

-177 KAVQRTL
+177 KPVQRTL

-205 FLNTNSGVFPNAQEI
+205 FLKTNSGVFPNAQEI
-220 RNALNSPWADYVRSL
+220 RNALNSPWADYVRAL
-235 RSEIPELLG
+235 RSEIPQLLG

-265 FALNVRTEQRN
+265 FVLNVKTDERN
-276 DKDEVINVTYSP
+276 DEDEVINTTYSP
-288 ISQTTKTKLYKSD
+288 ITQSSKTKLYKSD
-301 FLSSAEQIRI
+301 FPTPAEQVRI
-311 RDTFIDLASFLSQL
+311 KDTFIDLASFVDQM

-336 LLKRKSLI
+336 LLKRKALL
-344 QNLFYLM
+344 QNLFYMM
-351 YNGLTTY
+351 YHGLTTY
-358 EQFQQ
+358 EQVQQ

-377 TFYPNWSDAK
+377 VFYPNWSDADTDK
-387 DDQQYDDLTFKNACE
+387 QFDDLTFKNACE
-402 GSRAIN
+402 GSRSVN
-408 MEFRCLQLG
+408 MEFRCLQLTKIISEVMG
-417 QILPKV
+417 T
-423 LGSELSEAFDLN
+423 ELSKAFNL

>member
-7 LPKTPIP
+7 LPKSPIP
-14 FLDGNQPFNSDST
+14 FLDGHQPLNLDPAR
-27 HGGEPIVVKKTPN
+27 GGEPIVVKKTPS
-40 IMGLQQV
+40 IMGLHQV

-69 DQKKFFISLC
+69 DQKAFFISLC

-101 VAPDDRVIS
+101 VAPDDRAIS
-110 YIYEPIIEA
+110 NIYEPILEA

-134 LINLINGTY
+134 LINLINGIY

-156 QDHSISVFTVQRN
+156 QDHSISVFTVKRN

-177 KAVQRTL
+177 KPVQRTL

-190 VSEYTQI
+190 ISEYTQI

-205 FLNTNSGVFPNAQEI
+205 FLNTNSGVFPNPQEI
-220 RNALNSPWADYVRSL
+220 RNALNSPWADFVRTL
-235 RSEIPELLG
+235 RSEMPQLLG

-265 FALNVRTEQRN
+265 FVLNVADVDPEGEKET
-276 DKDEVINVTYSP
+276 TYSP
-288 ISQTTKTKLYKSD
+288 ISQSSKTKLYKSD

-311 RDTFIDLASFLSQL
+311 RDTFIDLASFLDQM

-344 QNLFYLM
+344 QNLFYMM

-358 EQFQQ
+358 EQIQE

-377 TFYPNWSDAK
+377 TFYPNWSNAH
-387 DDQQYDDLTFKNACE
+387 DDLQFDDLTFKNACE

-408 MEFRCLQLG
+408 MEFRCLQLSKIIS
-417 QILPKV
+417 QV
-423 LGSELSEAFDLN
+423 LGTELNKALNL

>member
-7 LPKTPIP
+7 LPKSPIP
-14 FLDGNQPFNSDST
+14 FLDGHQPLNLDPAR
-27 HGGEPIVVKKTPN
+27 GGEPIVVKKTPN

-62 PESWSKE
+62 PESWSKD
-69 DQKKFFISLC
+69 DQKAFFISLC

-101 VAPDDRVIS
+101 VAPDDRAIS
-110 YIYEPIIEA
+110 NIYEPILEA

-134 LINLINGTY
+134 LINLINDIY

-156 QDHSISVFTVQRN
+156 QDHSISVFTVKRN

-177 KAVQRTL
+177 KPVQRTL

-190 VSEYTQI
+190 ISEYTQI

-205 FLNTNSGVFPNAQEI
+205 FLNTNSGVFPNPQEI

-235 RSEIPELLG
+235 RSEIPQLLG

-265 FALNVRTEQRN
+265 FVLNVADVDPDGVKETA
-276 DKDEVINVTYSP
+276 YFP
-288 ISQTTKTKLYKSD
+288 ITQSSKTKLYKGD
-301 FLSSAEQIRI
+301 FLSAAEQIRI
-311 RDTFIDLASFLSQL
+311 RDTFIDLASFLDQL

-344 QNLFYLM
+344 QNLFFM
-351 YNGLTTY
+351 IYNGLTTY
-358 EQFQQ
+358 EQVQA

-377 TFYPNWSDAK
+377 IFYPNWSDAETDK
-387 DDQQYDDLTFKNACE
+387 QFDDLTFKNACE

-408 MEFRCLQLG
+408 MEFRYLQLTK
-417 QILPKV
+417 IMSEV
-423 LGSELSEAFDLN
+423 LGTELNKAFNL

>member
-7 LPKTPIP
+7 LPKSPIP
-14 FLDGNQPFNSDST
+14 FLDGHQPLNLDHA

-47 VVKYALNVAPENFQR
+47 VVKYELNVAPENFQR
-62 PESWSKE
+62 PESWSKD

-101 VAPDDRVIS
+101 VAPDDRAIS
-110 YIYEPIIEA
+110 NIYEPILEA

-134 LINLINGTY
+134 LINLINGNY

-156 QDHSISVFTVQRN
+156 QDHSISVFTVKRN

-177 KAVQRTL
+177 KPVQRTL

-190 VSEYTQI
+190 ISEYTQI

-220 RNALNSPWADYVRSL
+220 RNALNSPWADYVRSR
-235 RSEIPELLG
+235 RSEIPQLLG

-265 FALNVRTEQRN
+265 FVLNVKTDERN
-276 DKDEVINVTYSP
+276 DEDEVINTTYSP
-288 ISQTTKTKLYKSD
+288 ITQSSKTKLYKSD
-301 FLSSAEQIRI
+301 FPTPAEQVII
-311 RDTFIDLASFLSQL
+311 KDTFIDLASFVDQM

-336 LLKRKSLI
+336 LLKRKALL
-344 QNLFYLM
+344 QNLFYMM

-358 EQFQQ
+358 EQVQK

-377 TFYPNWSDAK
+377 LFYPNWSDADTDK
-387 DDQQYDDLTFKNACE
+387 QFDDLTFKNACE

-408 MEFRCLQLG
+408 MEFRCLQLTKIISEVMG
-417 QILPKV
+417 T
-423 LGSELSEAFDLN
+423 ELSKAFNL

>member
-7 LPKTPIP
+7 LPKSPIP
-14 FLDGNQPFNSDST
+14 FLDGHQPLNLDHA

-62 PESWSKE
+62 PESWSKD
-69 DQKKFFISLC
+69 DQKAFFISLC

-101 VAPDDRVIS
+101 VAPDDRAIS
-110 YIYEPIIEA
+110 NIYEPILEA

-134 LINLINGTY
+134 LINLINGIY

-156 QDHSISVFTVQRN
+156 QDHSISVFTVKRN

-177 KAVQRTL
+177 KPVQRTL

-220 RNALNSPWADYVRSL
+220 RNALNSPWADYVRAL
-235 RSEIPELLG
+235 RSEIPQLLG
-244 HMFKNFKKRYCGDDW
+244 HMCKNFKKRYCGDDW

-265 FALNVRTEQRN
+265 FVLNVKTDERN
-276 DKDEVINVTYSP
+276 DEDEVINTTYSP
-288 ISQTTKTKLYKSD
+288 ITQSSKTKLYKSD
-301 FLSSAEQIRI
+301 FLTPAEQVRI
-311 RDTFIDLASFLSQL
+311 KDTFIDLASFVDQM

-336 LLKRKSLI
+336 LLKRKALL
-344 QNLFYLM
+344 QNLFYMM
-351 YNGLTTY
+351 YHGLTTY
-358 EQFQQ
+358 EQVQQ

-377 TFYPNWSDAK
+377 VFYPNWSDADTDK
-387 DDQQYDDLTFKNACE
+387 QFDDLTFKNACE
-402 GSRAIN
+402 GSRSVN
-408 MEFRCLQLG
+408 MEFRCLQLTKIISEVMG
-417 QILPKV
+417 T
-423 LGSELSEAFDLN
+423 ELSKAFNL

>member
-7 LPKTPIP
+7 LPKSPIP
-14 FLDGNQPFNSDST
+14 FLDGHQPLNLDPAR
-27 HGGEPIVVKKTPN
+27 GGEPIVVKKTPN

-62 PESWSKE
+62 PESWSKD

-101 VAPDDRVIS
+101 VAPDDRAIS
-110 YIYEPIIEA
+110 NIYEPILEA

-134 LINLINGTY
+134 LINLINGIY

-156 QDHSISVFTVQRN
+156 QDHSISVFTVKRN
-169 KNKFSDLP
+169 KNKFTDLP
-177 KAVQRTL
+177 KPVQRTL

-190 VSEYTQI
+190 ISEYTQI
-197 GYDGLSEV
+197 GYDGLSDV
-205 FLNTNSGVFPNAQEI
+205 FLNTNSGVFPNPQEI
-220 RNALNSPWADYVRSL
+220 RNALNSPWADFVRSL
-235 RSEIPELLG
+235 RSEMPQLLG

-265 FALNVRTEQRN
+265 FVLNVADIDPDGVEDTR
-276 DKDEVINVTYSP
+276 YSP
-288 ISQTTKTKLYKSD
+288 ISQSSKTNLYKSD
-301 FLSSAEQIRI
+301 FLSSAEQIKI
-311 RDTFIDLASFLSQL
+311 RDTFIDLASFLDQM
-325 IDEKITKEDKK
+325 IDEQITKEDKK

-344 QNLFYLM
+344 QNLFYMM

-358 EQFQQ
+358 EQVQQ

-377 TFYPNWSDAK
+377 VFYPNWSDAK
-387 DDQQYDDLTFKNACE
+387 EDKQFDDLTFKNACE
-402 GSRAIN
+402 GSRGIN
-408 MEFRCLQLG
+408 MEFRCLQLSK
-417 QILPKV
+417 ILSQV
-423 LGSELSEAFDLN
+423 LGTELNKALNL

>member
-7 LPKTPIP
+7 LPKSPIP
-14 FLDGNQPFNSDST
+14 FLDGHQPLNLDPA
-27 HGGEPIVVKKTPN
+27 HGGEPRVVKKTPS
-40 IMGLQQV
+40 IMGLHQV

-62 PESWSKE
+62 PESWSKD

-101 VAPDDRVIS
+101 VAPDDRAIS
-110 YIYEPIIEA
+110 NIFNPIQEA
-119 GLEYIVLDGN
+119 GLEYIILDGN

-134 LINLINGTY
+134 LINLINDIY

-156 QDHSISVFTVQRN
+156 QDHSISVFTVKRN

-177 KAVQRTL
+177 KPVQRTL
-184 LNRLII
+184 LNRLMI

-220 RNALNSPWADYVRSL
+220 RNALNSPWADYVRAL
-235 RSEIPELLG
+235 RSEIPQLLG

-265 FALNVRTEQRN
+265 FVLNVKTDERN
-276 DKDEVINVTYSP
+276 DEDEVINTTYSP
-288 ISQTTKTKLYKSD
+288 ITQSSKTKLYKSD
-301 FLSSAEQIRI
+301 FPTPAEQVRI
-311 RDTFIDLASFLSQL
+311 KDTFIDLASFVDQM

-336 LLKRKSLI
+336 LLKRKALL
-344 QNLFYLM
+344 QNLFYMM
-351 YNGLTTY
+351 YHGLTTY
-358 EQFQQ
+358 EQVQQ

-377 TFYPNWSDAK
+377 VFYPNWSDADTDK
-387 DDQQYDDLTFKNACE
+387 QFDDLTFKNACE

-408 MEFRCLQLG
+408 MEFRCLQLTKIISEVMG
-417 QILPKV
+417 T
-423 LGSELSEAFDLN
+423 ELSKAFNL

>member
-7 LPKTPIP
+7 LPKSPIP
-14 FLDGNQPFNSDST
+14 FLDGHQPLNLDPA
-27 HGGEPIVVKKTPN
+27 HGGEPIVVKKTPS
-40 IMGLQQV
+40 IMGLHQV

-62 PESWSKE
+62 PESWSKD

-101 VAPDDRVIS
+101 VAPDDRAIS
-110 YIYEPIIEA
+110 NIFDPIQEA
-119 GLEYIVLDGN
+119 GLEYIILDGN

-134 LINLINGTY
+134 LINLINDIY

-156 QDHSISVFTVQRN
+156 QDHSISVFTVKRN

-177 KAVQRTL
+177 KPVQRTL

-220 RNALNSPWADYVRSL
+220 RNALNSPWADYVRAL
-235 RSEIPELLG
+235 RSEIPQLLG

-265 FALNVRTEQRN
+265 FVLNVKTDERN
-276 DKDEVINVTYSP
+276 DEDEVINTTYSP
-288 ISQTTKTKLYKSD
+288 ITQSSKTKLYKSD
-301 FLSSAEQIRI
+301 FPTPAEQVRI
-311 RDTFIDLASFLSQL
+311 KDTFIDLASFVDQM

-336 LLKRKSLI
+336 LLKRKALL
-344 QNLFYLM
+344 QNLFYMM
-351 YNGLTTY
+351 YHGLTTY
-358 EQFQQ
+358 EQVQQ

-377 TFYPNWSDAK
+377 VFYPNWSDADTDK
-387 DDQQYDDLTFKNACE
+387 QFDDLTFKNACE

-408 MEFRCLQLG
+408 MEFRCLQLTKIISEVMG
-417 QILPKV
+417 T
-423 LGSELSEAFDLN
+423 ELSKAFNL

>member
-7 LPKTPIP
+7 LPKSPIP
-14 FLDGNQPFNSDST
+14 FLDGHQPLNLDPA
-27 HGGEPIVVKKTPN
+27 HGGEPIVVKKTPS
-40 IMGLQQV
+40 IMGLHQV

-62 PESWSKE
+62 PESWSKD

-91 VENALYKLQQ
+91 AENALYKLQQ
-101 VAPDDRVIS
+101 VAPDDRAIS
-110 YIYEPIIEA
+110 NIFDPIREA
-119 GLEYIVLDGN
+119 GLEYIILDGN

-134 LINLINGTY
+134 LINLINDIY

-156 QDHSISVFTVQRN
+156 QDHSISVFTVKRN

-177 KAVQRTL
+177 KPVQRTL

-220 RNALNSPWADYVRSL
+220 RNALNSPWADYVRAL
-235 RSEIPELLG
+235 RSEIPQLLG

-265 FALNVRTEQRN
+265 FVLNVKTDERN
-276 DKDEVINVTYSP
+276 DEDEVINTTYSP
-288 ISQTTKTKLYKSD
+288 ITQSSKTKLYKSD
-301 FLSSAEQIRI
+301 FPTPAEQVRI
-311 RDTFIDLASFLSQL
+311 KDTFIDLASFVDQM

-336 LLKRKSLI
+336 LLKRKALL
-344 QNLFYLM
+344 QNLFYMM
-351 YNGLTTY
+351 YHGLTTY
-358 EQFQQ
+358 EQVQQ

-377 TFYPNWSDAK
+377 VFYPNWSDADTDK
-387 DDQQYDDLTFKNACE
+387 QFDDLTFKNACE

-408 MEFRCLQLG
+408 MEFRCLQLTKIISEVMG
-417 QILPKV
+417 T
-423 LGSELSEAFDLN
+423 ELSKAFNL

>member
-7 LPKTPIP
+7 LPKSPIP
-14 FLDGNQPFNSDST
+14 FLDGHQPLNLDHA

-69 DQKKFFISLC
+69 DQKAFFISLC

-101 VAPDDRVIS
+101 VAPDDRAIS
-110 YIYEPIIEA
+110 NIYEPILEA
-119 GLEYIVLDGN
+119 GLEYIVLDAN

-134 LINLINGTY
+134 LIKLINGIY

-156 QDHSISVFTVQRN
+156 QDHSISVFTVKRN

-177 KAVQRTL
+177 KPVQRTL

-220 RNALNSPWADYVRSL
+220 RNALNSPWADFVRTL
-235 RSEIPELLG
+235 RSEMPQLLG

-265 FALNVRTEQRN
+265 FVLNVADVDPDGVKETA
-276 DKDEVINVTYSP
+276 YYP
-288 ISQTTKTKLYKSD
+288 ITQTSKTKLYKSD
-301 FLSSAEQIRI
+301 FLSAAEQIRI
-311 RDTFIDLASFLSQL
+311 RDTFIDLASFLDQL

-344 QNLFYLM
+344 QNLFFM
-351 YNGLTTY
+351 IYNGLTTY
-358 EQFQQ
+358 EQVQA

-377 TFYPNWSDAK
+377 TFYPNWSDAETDK
-387 DDQQYDDLTFKNACE
+387 QFDDLTFKNACE

-408 MEFRCLQLG
+408 MEFRYLQLTKIMSEVMG
-417 QILPKV
+417 T
-423 LGSELSEAFDLN
+423 ELSKAFNL

>member
-7 LPKTPIP
+7 LPKSPIP
-14 FLDGNQPFNSDST
+14 FLDGHQPLNLDPAR
-27 HGGEPIVVKKTPN
+27 GGEPIVVKKTPN

-69 DQKKFFISLC
+69 DQKAFFISLC

-101 VAPDDRVIS
+101 VAPDDRAIS
-110 YIYEPIIEA
+110 NIYKPILEA

-134 LINLINGTY
+134 LIKLISGIY

-156 QDHSISVFTVQRN
+156 QDHSISVFTVKRN

-177 KAVQRTL
+177 KPVQRTL

-190 VSEYTQI
+190 ISEYTQI

-205 FLNTNSGVFPNAQEI
+205 FLNTNSGVFPNPQEI
-220 RNALNSPWADYVRSL
+220 RNALNSPWADFVRTL
-235 RSEIPELLG
+235 RSEMPQLLG
-244 HMFKNFKKRYCGDDW
+244 HMFKDFKKRYCGDDW

-265 FALNVRTEQRN
+265 FVLNVADVDPEGEKET
-276 DKDEVINVTYSP
+276 TYSP
-288 ISQTTKTKLYKSD
+288 ISQSSKTKLYKSD

-311 RDTFIDLASFLSQL
+311 RDTFIDLASFLDQM

-344 QNLFYLM
+344 QNLFYMM

-358 EQFQQ
+358 EQIQE

-368 DKAYFDKKN
+368 DRAYFDKKN
-377 TFYPNWSDAK
+377 TFYPNWSNA
-387 DDQQYDDLTFKNACE
+387 DDDLQFDDLTFKNACE

-408 MEFRCLQLG
+408 MEFRCLQLNKIIS
-417 QILPKV
+417 QIL
-423 LGSELSEAFDLN
+423 GTELNKALNL

>member
-7 LPKTPIP
+7 LPKSPIP
-14 FLDGNQPFNSDST
+14 FLDGHQPLNLDPA
-27 HGGEPIVVKKTPN
+27 HGGEPIVVKKTPS
-40 IMGLQQV
+40 IMGLHQV

-62 PESWSKE
+62 PESWSKD

-101 VAPDDRVIS
+101 VAPDDRAIS
-110 YIYEPIIEA
+110 NIFNPIQEA
-119 GLEYIVLDGN
+119 GLEYIILDGN

-134 LINLINGTY
+134 LINLINDIY

-156 QDHSISVFTVQRN
+156 QDHSISVFTVKRN

-177 KAVQRTL
+177 KPVQRTL

-220 RNALNSPWADYVRSL
+220 RNALNSPWADYVRAL
-235 RSEIPELLG
+235 RSEIPQLLG

-265 FALNVRTEQRN
+265 FVLNVKTDERN
-276 DKDEVINVTYSP
+276 DEDEVINTTYSP
-288 ISQTTKTKLYKSD
+288 ITQSSKTKLYKSD
-301 FLSSAEQIRI
+301 FPTPAEQVRI
-311 RDTFIDLASFLSQL
+311 KDTFIDLASFVDQM

-336 LLKRKSLI
+336 LLKRKALL
-344 QNLFYLM
+344 QNLFYMM
-351 YNGLTTY
+351 YHGLTTY
-358 EQFQQ
+358 EQVQQ

-377 TFYPNWSDAK
+377 VFYPNWSDADTDK
-387 DDQQYDDLTFKNACE
+387 QFDDLTFKNACE
-402 GSRAIN
+402 GSRSVN
-408 MEFRCLQLG
+408 MEFRCLQLTKIISEVMG
-417 QILPKV
+417 T
-423 LGSELSEAFDLN
+423 ELSKAFNL

>member
-7 LPKTPIP
+7 LPKSPIP
-14 FLDGNQPFNSDST
+14 FLDGHQPLNLDPAR
-27 HGGEPIVVKKTPN
+27 GGEPIVVKKTPN

-62 PESWSKE
+62 PESWSKD
-69 DQKKFFISLC
+69 DQKAFFISLC

-101 VAPDDRVIS
+101 VAPDDRAIS
-110 YIYEPIIEA
+110 NIYEPILEA

-134 LINLINGTY
+134 LINLINDIY

-156 QDHSISVFTVQRN
+156 QDHSISVFTVKRN

-177 KAVQRTL
+177 KPVQRTL

-190 VSEYTQI
+190 ISEYTQI

-235 RSEIPELLG
+235 RSEIPQLLG

-265 FALNVRTEQRN
+265 FVLNVADVDPDGVKETA
-276 DKDEVINVTYSP
+276 YFP
-288 ISQTTKTKLYKSD
+288 ITQSSKTKLYKGD
-301 FLSSAEQIRI
+301 FLSAAEQIRI
-311 RDTFIDLASFLSQL
+311 RDTFIDLASFLDQL

-344 QNLFYLM
+344 QNLFFM
-351 YNGLTTY
+351 IYNGLTTY
-358 EQFQQ
+358 EQVQA

-377 TFYPNWSDAK
+377 IFYPNWSDAETDK
-387 DDQQYDDLTFKNACE
+387 QFDDLTFKNACE

-408 MEFRCLQLG
+408 MEFRYLQLTK
-417 QILPKV
+417 IMSEV
-423 LGSELSEAFDLN
+423 LGTELNKAFNL

>member
-7 LPKTPIP
+7 LPKSPIP
-14 FLDGNQPFNSDST
+14 FLDGHQPLNLDPA
-27 HGGEPIVVKKTPN
+27 HGGEPIVVKKTPS
-40 IMGLQQV
+40 IMGLHQV

-62 PESWSKE
+62 PESWSKD

-101 VAPDDRVIS
+101 VAPDDRAIS
-110 YIYEPIIEA
+110 NIFNPIQEA
-119 GLEYIVLDGN
+119 GLEYIILDGN

-134 LINLINGTY
+134 LINLINDIY

-156 QDHSISVFTVQRN
+156 QDHSISVFTVKRN

-177 KAVQRTL
+177 KPVQRTL

-190 VSEYTQI
+190 ISEYTQI

-220 RNALNSPWADYVRSL
+220 RNALNSPWADYVRAL
-235 RSEIPELLG
+235 RSEIPQLLG

-265 FALNVRTEQRN
+265 FVLNVKTDERN
-276 DKDEVINVTYSP
+276 DEDEVINTTYSP
-288 ISQTTKTKLYKSD
+288 ITQSSKTKLYKSD
-301 FLSSAEQIRI
+301 FPTPAEQVRI
-311 RDTFIDLASFLSQL
+311 KDTFIDLASFVDQM

-336 LLKRKSLI
+336 LLKRKALL
-344 QNLFYLM
+344 QNLFYMM
-351 YNGLTTY
+351 YHGLTTY
-358 EQFQQ
+358 EQVQQ

-377 TFYPNWSDAK
+377 VFYPNWSDADTDK
-387 DDQQYDDLTFKNACE
+387 QFDDLTFKNACE

-408 MEFRCLQLG
+408 MEFRCLQLTKIISEVMG
-417 QILPKV
+417 T
-423 LGSELSEAFDLN
+423 ELSKAFNL

>member
-7 LPKTPIP
+7 LPKSPIP
-14 FLDGNQPFNSDST
+14 FLDGHQPLNLDPAR
-27 HGGEPIVVKKTPN
+27 GGEPIVVKKTPN

-69 DQKKFFISLC
+69 DQKAFFISLC

-101 VAPDDRVIS
+101 VAPDDRAIS
-110 YIYEPIIEA
+110 NIFDPIQEA

-134 LINLINGTY
+134 LINLINGIY

-156 QDHSISVFTVQRN
+156 QDHSISVFTVKRN

-177 KAVQRTL
+177 KPVQRTL

-190 VSEYTQI
+190 ISEYTQI

-205 FLNTNSGVFPNAQEI
+205 FLNTNSGVFPNPQEI
-220 RNALNSPWADYVRSL
+220 RNALNSPWADFVRTL
-235 RSEIPELLG
+235 RSEMPQLLG

-265 FALNVRTEQRN
+265 FVLNVADVDPEGEKET
-276 DKDEVINVTYSP
+276 TYSP
-288 ISQTTKTKLYKSD
+288 ISQSSKTKLYKSD

-311 RDTFIDLASFLSQL
+311 RDTFIDLASFLDQM

-344 QNLFYLM
+344 QNLFYMM

-358 EQFQQ
+358 EQIQE

-377 TFYPNWSDAK
+377 TFYPNWSNAH
-387 DDQQYDDLTFKNACE
+387 DDLQFDDLTFKNACE

-408 MEFRCLQLG
+408 MEFRCLQLSKIIS
-417 QILPKV
+417 QV
-423 LGSELSEAFDLN
+423 LGTELNKALNL